1 MNNKNNDS
9 KIFGFSKNV
18 FFLGVVSFFTDISS
32 EMIYPLL
39 PVFLTG
45 VLHASVSFVGLLEG
59 IAESTASV
67 LKLFSGAISDKF
79 GKRKPLIIFGYSM
92 ASITRPF
99 MAIAALPWHILSVR
113 FLDRVGKG
121 IRTSPRDA
129 LIADSCNKD
138 ERGKSFGFHRG
149 MDHAGAVLGPLIAA
163 CILYFFPGN
172 YRLVFWLAF
181 IPATLSVFFIFT
193 KVEEIAPREPAK
205 NQFKFT
211 FAHFNEEPCVRDR
224 RVSSL
229 IGRLLFWLCQFIP
242 ALKGRDELTQSDKN
256 FKLFLLIIFIF
267 TLSNSSDA
275 FLILRAKD
283 LGVSIAYI
291 PILWVLLHIVK
302 MLFSIPGGILS
313 DKFGRVKIIAIGWL
327 IYFLTYFGF
336 ANASSQ
342 LHIWLLFGIYGI
354 FFGLTEG
361 VEKAFVADITD
372 CDQRGSAYGMYN
384 FVIGVVALPSSLI
397 FGLIWQYFGAKPAFI
412 YGAILAL
419 LAAILIFFAF
429 YNFNERCDI

>member
-9 KIFGFSKNV
+9 KICGFSKNV

-39 PVFLTG
+39 PVFLTS

-59 IAESTASV
+59 IAESTASI

-99 MAIAALPWHILSVR
+99 IAIAALPWHILSVR
-113 FLDRVGKG
+113 LLDRVGKG

-163 CILYFFPGN
+163 CILYFLPGN

-181 IPATLSVFFIFT
+181 IPATISIFFIIT

-211 FAHFNEEPCVRDR
+211 FAHFN
-224 RVSSL
+224 
-229 IGRLLFWLCQFIP
+229 
-242 ALKGRDELTQSDKN
+242 KN
-256 FKLFLLIIFIF
+256 FKLFLLIIFLF

-302 MLFSIPGGILS
+302 MVFSIPGGILS

-336 ANASSQ
+336 AHASTQ

-384 FVIGVVALPSSLI
+384 FVIGVGAFPSSLI
-397 FGLIWQYFGAKPAFI
+397 FGLIWQYFGAKIAFI
-412 YGAILAL
+412 YGAILSL
-419 LAAILIFFAF
+419 LAAIIISFTF
-429 YNFNERCDI
+429 YNFNERCDIK